1 MTHESNLST
10 DPGSTADSSAD
21 PRRAHEAIGRLADDL
36 VPALSAALAASGL
49 AELELREAGWR
60 VRVRRAADSAG
71 GVGADGRPLRRRAT
85 DRGGRGHSGERL
97 RAQEPHDGSANGAG
111 PRGRD
116 ESRPSRGDSTGTGD
130 RFRAVAT
137 SPAVGRFRPARD
149 VPAGTRVRAGDRLA
163 TIDVLG
169 VPQDVPAPA
178 DGVVMATLVEADDA
192 VEYGQPL
199 IEIERM
205 SGSASGAVPAGSAA
219 VGSVA
224 VGAEA

>member
-1 MTHESNLST
+1 MSPESNQST
-10 DPGSTADSSAD
+10 SASSTAESSAD
-21 PRRAHEAIGRLADDL
+21 PRRAHEAIGRLAEDL

-60 VRVRRAADSAG
+60 VRVRRPADAGG

-85 DRGGRGHSGERL
+85 DRGGRGHSAERL

-111 PRGRD
+111 PRARD

-163 TIDVLG
+163 TVDVLG
-169 VPQDVPAPA
+169 VPQDVAAPA
-178 DGVVMATLVEADDA
+178 DGVVMATLVEPDDA

-205 SGSASGAVPAGSAA
+205 SGSPSSAAA
-219 VGSVA
+219 VGSVT